1 MDGNWLYYGDNLDIL
16 RRCVKDETIDLVYLD
31 PPFNS
36 NQDSHVLFAEQDGS
50 RSAAQIQAFKDSW
63 RWDQEAAN
71 AFMEIVEAGGK
82 VSQALQAFRQML
94 GANDMLAYLAMMTP
108 RLVELQRVLKP
119 TGSIYLHCDPTASHY
134 LKILMDAIFGVR
146 HFRNEIIW
154 FYKTGG
160 ASKRHFSRKHDVIL
174 FYAKTDDYVFNAQK
188 EKSYMMHVYG
198 FKKSDFQKDERGQYT
213 WVYMKDVWEIPSIG
227 SADSQ
232 RLGYP
237 TQKPLALLERIIGA
251 STNPGDVVLDP
262 FCGCGTTIH
271 AAQKLDRQWIGIDI
285 TYLAINLIK
294 RRLKDAFGEEIEF
307 EEKGQPTDFESAKRL
322 AELDKFQFQHWALSL
337 IGARP
342 LREGAGKGADRG
354 VDGLLYFYESKDE
367 RRKIIVQVK
376 GGGVKRGDVA
386 TLLGD

>member
-1 MDGNWLYYGDNLDIL
+1 MDKNWLYYGDNLDIL
-16 RRCVKDETIDLVYLD
+16 RRYVKDETIDLVYLD

-36 NQDSHVLFAEQDGS
+36 NQDYNVLFAEQDGS

-71 AFMEIVEAGGK
+71 AYMEIVEAGGK
-82 VSQALQAFRQML
+82 VSQAMQAFRQML

-108 RLVELQRVLKP
+108 RLVELQRVLKA

-146 HFRNEIIW
+146 NFRNEIIW

-188 EKSYMMHVYG
+188 EKSYMMHEYG

-262 FCGCGTTIH
+262 FCGCGTTID
-271 AAQKLDRQWIGIDI
+271 AAQRLDRRWIGIDI
-285 TYLAINLIK
+285 TSIAIELTKARLGIPDHLICSS
-294 RRLKDAFGEEIEF
+294 
-307 EEKGQPTDFESAKRL
+307 TSA
-322 AELDKFQFQHWALSL
+322 SC
-337 IGARP
+337 
-342 LREGAGKGADRG
+342 
-354 VDGLLYFYESKDE
+354 
-367 RRKIIVQVK
+367 
-376 GGGVKRGDVA
+376 
-386 TLLGD
+386 